1 MSALPS
7 RRTCAVHEP
16 MSANEP
22 RVRFGSEAL
31 GQQRTMGFVLSPS
44 EKSGLFLH
52 LISLFCANYSLET
65 SNAKDFRWLSLRG
78 SALRV
83 QCRTIGHG
91 NLPLHPLSKSVWLGI
106 LGECRRSSAEFDVAG
121 TKSRVLC
128 GQRRERE
135 TTFAKV
141 LQKLWV
147 ITCDRNGGAAGSNN
161 YQGRQSRR

>member
-1 MSALPS
+1 
-7 RRTCAVHEP
+7 
-16 MSANEP
+16 
-22 RVRFGSEAL
+22 
-31 GQQRTMGFVLSPS
+31 MGFVLSPS

-52 LISLFCANYSLET
+52 LAILCKLISGGEQCQRFPV
-65 SNAKDFRWLSLRG
+65 
-78 SALRV
+78 ALRV
-83 QCRTIGHG
+83 QCRTIGNG

-135 TTFAKV
+135 TAFAKV

-161 YQGRQSRR
+161 YQGRHSRR